1 MHGRR
6 PMSVG
11 TGSES
16 SVAEALLAHLGLRH
30 YFSAVVA
37 ADHVVNHKPAP
48 DTFLLCAE
56 RMGVAPEKCVVF
68 EDADFGLQAAKRAG
82 RTQLTCVAVS
92 DALSLT
98 SLFASSFLSATLLPG
113 NSEVVLVAML
123 LAGVSH
129 PWWLVLIAT
138 IGNSLGGVTNVI
150 LGRLFPLRKT
160 SRWQERAAGWL
171 KRYGAVTL
179 LLSWAP
185 VVGDLLCLLAGW
197 MRISWGPVLFFLC
210 LGKALRYIAIA
221 AATLQGM
228 TWWH

>member
-1 MHGRR
+1 M
-6 PMSVG
+6 
-11 TGSES
+11 
-16 SVAEALLAHLGLRH
+16 
-30 YFSAVVA
+30 
-37 ADHVVNHKPAP
+37 
-48 DTFLLCAE
+48 
-56 RMGVAPEKCVVF
+56 
-68 EDADFGLQAAKRAG
+68 
-82 RTQLTCVAVS
+82 S

-185 VVGDLLCLLAGW
+185 GCRRFTVFAGG
-197 MRISWGPVLFFLC
+197 MDAHFLGTGTLFL
-210 LGKALRYIAIA
+210 
-221 AATLQGM
+221 M
-228 TWWH
+228 PW